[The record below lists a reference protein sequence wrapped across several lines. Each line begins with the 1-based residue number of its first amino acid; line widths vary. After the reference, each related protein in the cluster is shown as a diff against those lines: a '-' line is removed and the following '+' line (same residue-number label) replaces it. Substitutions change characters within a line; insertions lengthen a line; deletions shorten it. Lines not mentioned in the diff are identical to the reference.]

1 MRTPTDLISRSRSRY
16 KNPTLYSRLQHA
28 FGRIEVSRQ
37 GDPAVWGS
45 PRADR
50 RGRLVGNLVDPGEYY
65 RVDCAYC
72 HDTRKRLYVNHLW
85 GTPDP
90 VTGDPLHGLAICYNA
105 DCLKEHYREFRDAI
119 VEPIWRDMRAASRS
133 MRLSSPSVH
142 DPEALPLGPVPLPGE
157 VVPIDQ
163 LPPDHHAARY
173 LRDRGFDL
181 AALASAWGVGFCL
194 SADDK
199 HRHAAQR
206 IFVPFVFK
214 GERVGWQC
222 RWPNDR
228 YKAIGVEKYYNLKG
242 FRKSRVLYG
251 HDAAQEFPYVII
263 VEGVTD
269 AWAVGDGA
277 VALAGK
283 TISES
288 HYELLAA
295 WAESDGLC
303 VLMLDAGAWTTEQP
317 DAARAREKH
326 AAVLARL
333 GSVFAGRV
341 VEVVLEGGRDPGS
354 YDRDSIRRIVCR
366 AVNDD
371 GHDPDLYGLEE

>member
-1 MRTPTDLISRSRSRY
+1 MRTPTSLIARSRSPH

-28 FGRIEVSRQ
+28 FGHIEVSRQ

-45 PRADR
+45 PIVK
-50 RGRLVGNLVDPGEYY
+50 RGQLVGNLVDPGEYY
-65 RVDCAYC
+65 RVSCPFC
-72 HDTRKRLYVNHLW
+72 FDTRKRLYVNHLW

-90 VTGDPLHGLAICYNA
+90 VTGEPLRALAICYNA
-105 DCLKEHYREFRDAI
+105 DCLKEHYRDFQGRI
-119 VEPIWRDMRAASRS
+119 VEPIWRDMREASRS
-133 MRLSSPSVH
+133 MRLSSPSAH
-142 DPEALPLGPVPLPGE
+142 DLEALPLGPVPLPGE
-157 VVPIDQ
+157 VVPVDE

-181 AALASAWGVGFCL
+181 RELSTTWDVGYCL
-194 SADDK
+194 STTGA

-206 IFVPFVFK
+206 IFVPYMFR
-214 GERVGWQC
+214 GDRVGWQC
-222 RWPNDR
+222 RWPGEN
-228 YKAIGVEKYYNLKG
+228 YKVLGAEKYYNLKG

-277 VALAGK
+277 VALCGK

-288 HYELLAA
+288 QYELLAA
-295 WAESDGLC
+295 WAESGSLC
-303 VLMLDAGAWTTEQP
+303 VLLLDAGAWTTEQP

-326 AAVLARL
+326 AAVLTRL
-333 GSVFAGRV
+333 GSIFDGRV
-341 VEVVLEGGRDPGS
+341 VEVGLPDGRDPGS
-354 YDRDSIRRIVCR
+354 YDRGAIRRIVR
-366 AVNDD
+366 DALMAA
-371 GHDPDLYGLEE
+371 GHDPDFYNLEE

>member
-1 MRTPTDLISRSRSRY
+1 MKTPTGLIARSRSPY

-28 FGRIEVSRQ
+28 FGRVEVSRQ

-45 PRADR
+45 PVVKK
-50 RGRLVGNLVDPGEYY
+50 GRLVGNLVDPGEYY
-65 RVDCAYC
+65 RASCPFC

-90 VTGDPLHGLAICYNA
+90 VTGEPLHALAICYNA
-105 DCLKEHYREFRDAI
+105 DCLKDHYREFRDAI
-119 VEPIWRDMRAASRS
+119 VEPVWRDMREASRS
-133 MRLSSPSVH
+133 MRLSSPSLH
-142 DPEALPLGPVPLPGE
+142 DLEALPLGPVPLPGE
-157 VVPIDQ
+157 VIPVDE

-181 AALASAWGVGFCL
+181 RELASTWDVGFCVTGTGMH
-194 SADDK
+194 S
-199 HRHAAQR
+199 RAAQR
-206 IFVPFVFK
+206 IFVPFLFK
-214 GERVGWQC
+214 GDRVGWQC
-222 RWPNDR
+222 RWPGEN
-228 YKAIGVEKYYNLKG
+228 YKAIGAEKYYFPKG

-251 HDAAQEFPYVII
+251 HDAALFFPYVIV

-288 HYELLAA
+288 QYDLLSA
-295 WAESDGLC
+295 WAEADGLA

-326 AAVLARL
+326 AATLARL
-333 GSVFAGRV
+333 GSIFDGRV
-341 VEVVLEGGRDPGS
+341 VEVTLEGGGDPGS
-354 YDRDSIRRIVCR
+354 YDRAAIRRIVCR
-366 AVNDD
+366 AVEAA
-371 GHDPDLYGLEE
+371 GHDPDFYSLEA